1 MATSS
6 QNQLD
11 GFDRMAYNYG
21 SIYPPYY
28 VPEPWRT
35 TYVPRHFP
43 EQHYPLEHI
52 RHTLGHTIGSVAN
65 NVAGTLIHP
74 FGSDPPIHTPA
85 IDIRE
90 SKQNY
95 YLDIE
100 LPGVGPSDKFK
111 IRWVTSQ
118 TLLLETKIE
127 RPEIV
132 EDEATDVAASA
143 EPPKESNDKPDIG
156 EKDRATSNAKG
167 GNQGKDTALTVHE
180 RRLGSFARAFSFPTA
195 VSHEKLEAHLQDGL
209 LRIKVPRKDV
219 EDVKPEHKEV
229 EVKYGGT

>member
-1 MATSS
+1 M
-6 QNQLD
+6 D

-43 EQHYPLEHI
+43 EQHYPLEHF
-52 RHTLGHTIGSVAN
+52 RHTLGHTIS
-65 NVAGTLIHP
+65 NVAGPLIHP

-90 SKQNY
+90 SKHNY

-100 LPGVGPSDKFK
+100 LPGIGPSDKFK
-111 IRWVTSQ
+111 IRWVNSQ

-127 RPEIV
+127 RPKIV
-132 EDEATDVAASA
+132 EDEARDIVADA
-143 EPPKESNDKPDIG
+143 EPGKETNAQSNADKTDEATSKIKDG
-156 EKDRATSNAKG
+156 HKEKDI
-167 GNQGKDTALTVHE
+167 ALTVHE

-195 VSHEKLEAHLQDGL
+195 VSHENLEAHLHAGL

-219 EDVKPEHKEV
+219 EDVKSEHKEV
-229 EVKYGGT
+229 DVKHSNV